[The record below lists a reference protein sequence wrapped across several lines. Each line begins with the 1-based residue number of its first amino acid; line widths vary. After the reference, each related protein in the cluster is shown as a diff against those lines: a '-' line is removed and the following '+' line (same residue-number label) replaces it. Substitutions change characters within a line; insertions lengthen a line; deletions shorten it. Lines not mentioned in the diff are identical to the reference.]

1 MNHPIRSSVAAASAA
16 LLMSLPAVSWAGFSA
31 SDIGAFGGGSGA
43 EMLATLGAKQAQT
56 QDVMPRNSDFLS
68 QAVGLP
74 TQVAP
79 VSTPSL
85 FAPVD
90 ERAFAQASSAAGSGA
105 IDTNATIWSLV
116 SLISAQQDG
125 RHFQTIQI
133 SLNELW
139 HYQDAPVAP
148 VPLPGA
154 VWLLLMGL
162 LGMAGARVTGVA
174 GTGKATSP
182 AAAPAGMGG
191 AVPA

>member
-16 LLMSLPAVSWAGFSA
+16 LLMSLPSVSWAGFSA
-31 SDIGAFGGGSGA
+31 SDFGALGGGSGA

-68 QAVGLP
+68 QAVGLSNEAMP
-74 TQVAP
+74 ASP
-79 VSTPSL
+79 VSV
-85 FAPVD
+85 FAPND
-90 ERAFAQASSAAGSGA
+90 GRAFAQASSGSS
-105 IDTNATIWSLV
+105 DTDATLWNLV
-116 SLISAQQDG
+116 ALISAQRDG
-125 RHFQTIQI
+125 RQFQTIQI

-162 LGMAGARVTGVA
+162 LGMAGARVTGIA
-174 GTGKATSP
+174 GTGKATRP